1 MKGDEYQIP
10 KKGKMRLFDVS
21 KIPRKTYVGFVHQ
34 SDAGRYMC
42 IKSTGTKTYS
52 RTYVQIKVFG

>member
-1 MKGDEYQIP
+1 
-10 KKGKMRLFDVS
+10 MRLFDLS